1 LNSPSYLIGLALL
14 YVCAL
19 FAVAWFV
26 DRRSEAGAV
35 SRSPRWRGA
44 IYALSIA
51 VFCSSWTFYGAVGSA
66 TASPWSH
73 APIYVG
79 PILVFLFAWPLLRR
93 LQHLGSRHRVT
104 SVADYFGARFGKRQ
118 SLSTLVTVVA
128 LAAVLP
134 YIALQFRALAHA
146 WEIIATV
153 DVTTQAA
160 TPDAGLAMAIILAAF
175 AILFGARR
183 LDGRERHQGMMTAI
197 ALESLVKLLAFVCV
211 AALAVAYLRR
221 PDIAPAVDWSSQ
233 SVARVDLSADFLTRT
248 LISACAVLCLPRQ
261 FHVMVVE
268 AQGGADTRLARWLF
282 PAYLLLFML
291 LVVPVSLAGAHLFGG
306 AGSAMLYPAPS
317 PDTYVQWVPR
327 LLEAHWVSLAAFIGG
342 ISAATGMVIVAT
354 VSLAIMLTNEVAVP
368 LLVRRSADNG
378 IALLGMGKRLR
389 SLRQLSMVL
398 ILAAAWAVSRQLAA
412 IPWLT
417 EIGFMSFLAAAQLAP
432 GLLVGLYWR
441 GAHGLAV
448 LAGLAAGLLL
458 WFYCLVL
465 PAVLS
470 PDQSLIA
477 AGPLGVALLRPQ
489 ALLGWHGP
497 GPLTYAATWSLGANL
512 LLLLSLSCLLRP
524 SAADRRQAAVFM
536 DPATPHAGDEG
547 ADFDLSPLRAGQL
560 RALLPPFVDASRLR
574 LLWRS
579 FEERYQQRI
588 LPADRMPLFAV
599 RACEAELAGV
609 IGTASANRVIDELT
623 HSRQLDFGELA
634 TLVSDA
640 SRQQTFN
647 RELLETTI
655 ESMLQGVSVVDADL
669 RLVAWNSRYEEM
681 FDYPERLLYVGLP
694 IERLYR
700 FNAER
705 GFIGGSGIDIDA
717 EVSKRLD
724 WLRRGSPHRFER
736 HLPDGRV
743 IDIHGNPMP
752 NGGFVTTYIDISD
765 YREVVTQLE
774 ETRTELESR
783 VASGSRSLSEANA
796 ELRREVRLRAEAET
810 RLREANQS
818 KSRFMS
824 ATSHDLLQPINAA
837 RLFAAALRPRLVDD
851 DEATANLGN
860 IDDAL
865 GRAEGL
871 IAELREI
878 ARLDSGAQDPEVN
891 VFPVAEL
898 LRELY
903 AEFEPLARRRGL
915 RLRLRSASL
924 WLHSDRRLVYRI
936 LQNLLGNAIKYAK
949 HGSVLL
955 GVRRRDGAVEI
966 QVLDQGPGIAESE
979 RARAFTEFER
989 LSSAANS
996 EGLGLGLAIVARYAS
1011 LLALPLRLDSVP
1023 GRGSLFSIIVPR
1035 GVRPAAGHAAG
1046 APAPHMQ
1053 RRLAGVRVLCID
1065 NDASVRAAMLALL
1078 TEEGAEARAV
1088 AERRALRDEILHFG
1102 PAVIVADY
1110 HLDEGD
1116 TGIAALRWA
1125 CSDLPVPPP
1134 AVIVSADDGPGV
1146 RDAAR
1151 AAGHRVLPKPVN
1163 PTRLIALLLAL
1174 ADGAQPLS
1182 APAEVSP
1189 GPAVASP

>member
-1 LNSPSYLIGLALL
+1 LNSPSYLISLALL

-93 LQHLGSRHRVT
+93 LQQLGSRHRVT

-417 EIGFMSFLAAAQLAP
+417 EIGFMSFWP
-432 GLLVGLYWR
+432 PRSWR
-441 GAHGLAV
+441 RACWWGCTGAGRMA
-448 LAGLAAGLLL
+448 
-458 WFYCLVL
+458 
-465 PAVLS
+465 S
-470 PDQSLIA
+470 PS
-477 AGPLGVALLRPQ
+477 
-489 ALLGWHGP
+489 
-497 GPLTYAATWSLGANL
+497 
-512 LLLLSLSCLLRP
+512 
-524 SAADRRQAAVFM
+524 
-536 DPATPHAGDEG
+536 
-547 ADFDLSPLRAGQL
+547 LRAS
-560 RALLPPFVDASRLR
+560 P
-574 LLWRS
+574 
-579 FEERYQQRI
+579 
-588 LPADRMPLFAV
+588 
-599 RACEAELAGV
+599 RACCCGS
-609 IGTASANRVIDELT
+609 TAWSC
-623 HSRQLDFGELA
+623 
-634 TLVSDA
+634 
-640 SRQQTFN
+640 
-647 RELLETTI
+647 
-655 ESMLQGVSVVDADL
+655 
-669 RLVAWNSRYEEM
+669 
-681 FDYPERLLYVGLP
+681 
-694 IERLYR
+694 
-700 FNAER
+700 
-705 GFIGGSGIDIDA
+705 
-717 EVSKRLD
+717 
-724 WLRRGSPHRFER
+724 
-736 HLPDGRV
+736 
-743 IDIHGNPMP
+743 
-752 NGGFVTTYIDISD
+752 
-765 YREVVTQLE
+765 
-774 ETRTELESR
+774 
-783 VASGSRSLSEANA
+783 
-796 ELRREVRLRAEAET
+796 
-810 RLREANQS
+810 
-818 KSRFMS
+818 
-824 ATSHDLLQPINAA
+824 
-837 RLFAAALRPRLVDD
+837 PR
-851 DEATANLGN
+851 
-860 IDDAL
+860 
-865 GRAEGL
+865 
-871 IAELREI
+871 
-878 ARLDSGAQDPEVN
+878 
-891 VFPVAEL
+891 
-898 LRELY
+898 
-903 AEFEPLARRRGL
+903 
-915 RLRLRSASL
+915 
-924 WLHSDRRLVYRI
+924 
-936 LQNLLGNAIKYAK
+936 
-949 HGSVLL
+949 
-955 GVRRRDGAVEI
+955 
-966 QVLDQGPGIAESE
+966 
-979 RARAFTEFER
+979 
-989 LSSAANS
+989 
-996 EGLGLGLAIVARYAS
+996 
-1011 LLALPLRLDSVP
+1011 
-1023 GRGSLFSIIVPR
+1023 
-1035 GVRPAAGHAAG
+1035 
-1046 APAPHMQ
+1046 
-1053 RRLAGVRVLCID
+1053 C
-1065 NDASVRAAMLALL
+1065 
-1078 TEEGAEARAV
+1078 
-1088 AERRALRDEILHFG
+1088 
-1102 PAVIVADY
+1102 
-1110 HLDEGD
+1110 
-1116 TGIAALRWA
+1116 
-1125 CSDLPVPPP
+1125 
-1134 AVIVSADDGPGV
+1134 
-1146 RDAAR
+1146 
-1151 AAGHRVLPKPVN
+1151 
-1163 PTRLIALLLAL
+1163 
-1174 ADGAQPLS
+1174 
-1182 APAEVSP
+1182 
-1189 GPAVASP
+1189 